1 MTTGEVIYYIAIN
14 GFAWATIHIGLSW
27 CGTRMSVNWFSGRSW
42 WSRPRSFERSGWF
55 YEKVLGIKKWKDG
68 VPDAA
73 PWFRGGFPK
82 KRLLSAGK
90 EYLLRYQSET
100 RRGEAVHWVVL
111 LSSGLF
117 FIWNPPG
124 IAAINVAYGL
134 LANLPCI
141 FIQRYNR
148 IRIDRILDRRQ
159 SMEKAA

>member
-1 MTTGEVIYYIAIN
+1 MTTGEIIYYIGIN
-14 GFAWATIHIGLSW
+14 GIAWAAIHIGVSW
-27 CGTRMSVNWFSGRSW
+27 FGTRMSPKRFAASTG
-42 WSRPRSFERSGWF
+42 WSRPRSFERSGWL
-55 YEKVLGIKKWKDG
+55 YEKVLSIKKWKDA

-82 KRLLSAGK
+82 KQLLSAGTD
-90 EYLLRYQSET
+90 YLLRYQSET
-100 RRGEAVHWVVL
+100 RRGESVHWVVL

-148 IRIDRILDRRQ
+148 IRIDRILSRRQ
-159 SMEKAA
+159 SMDKAV

>member
-1 MTTGEVIYYIAIN
+1 MTTGEVIYFVAIN
-14 GFAWATIHIGLSW
+14 GFAWGTIHVAVSW
-27 CGTRMSVNWFSGRSW
+27 CGTRLPNHCFATRTG
-42 WSRPRSFERSGWF
+42 WSRPRSFERSGWL
-55 YEKVLGIKKWKDG
+55 YEQVLGIKKWKDR

-82 KRLLSAGK
+82 KQMLSSGT
-90 EYLLRYQSET
+90 EYLLRFQLET

-124 IAAINVAYGL
+124 IAVLNVVYGL

-148 IRIDRILDRRQ
+148 IRMDRILDKNQ
-159 SMEKAA
+159 SREITA